1 MRLKVGTLVGAAALL
16 ASAIIACRQAPIIE
30 SRTFAQASGLFE
42 KVAIVPFYPAERLQR
57 SLAPGGVSA
66 AEAAELVSRFVAE
79 AFVGRGVRVIPASD
93 VVIAF
98 EGSGQ
103 IVPRGDPLAVA
114 ALVSREFGASSVVLG
129 SVNRYREREGEAL
142 GARRP
147 ASVAFDFTLYTAPE
161 GMRIWSARFDETQQS
176 FSANP
181 ARIRQYPGRGSRWL
195 TAGELA
201 RWGAERAVEAV
212 PAVAR

>member
-1 MRLKVGTLVGAAALL
+1 MRLRACAPAAAFLGLLLVGC
-16 ASAIIACRQAPIIE
+16 IQAPIIE
-30 SRTFAQASGLFE
+30 SRTFAKASGLF
-42 KVAIVPFYPAERLQR
+42 KTVAIVPFYPAERLQR

-66 AEAAELVSRFVAE
+66 AQAAELVSRFVAE
-79 AFVGRGVRVIPASD
+79 AFVGRGVPVIPASD

-103 IVPRGDPLAVA
+103 VVPRGDPLAAA
-114 ALVSREFGASSVVLG
+114 ALAAREFGATSIVLG
-129 SVNRYREREGEAL
+129 SVGRYREREGEAL
-142 GARRP
+142 GVRSP
-147 ASVAFDFTLYTAPE
+147 ASVAFEFTLYSAPQ
-161 GMRIWSARFDETQQS
+161 GVRIWSARFDETQQP

-181 ARIRQYPGRGSRWL
+181 GRMRQYPGRGSRWL
-195 TAGELA
+195 TAAELA

>member
-1 MRLKVGTLVGAAALL
+1 
-16 ASAIIACRQAPIIE
+16 
-30 SRTFAQASGLFE
+30 
-42 KVAIVPFYPAERLQR
+42 
-57 SLAPGGVSA
+57 
-66 AEAAELVSRFVAE
+66 
-79 AFVGRGVRVIPASD
+79 
-93 VVIAF
+93 
-98 EGSGQ
+98 
-103 IVPRGDPLAVA
+103 VA

-161 GMRIWSARFDETQQS
+161 GMRIWSARFDETQQP

>member
-1 MRLKVGTLVGAAALL
+1 VRLRAGTVVAAATFL
-16 ASAIIACRQAPIIE
+16 ALAFIACRQAPIIE
-30 SRTFAQASGLFE
+30 SRTFANASGLFE
-42 KVAIVPFYPAERLQR
+42 TVAIVPFYPSERLQR

-66 AEAAELVSRFVAE
+66 AQAAELVSRFVAE

-98 EGSGQ
+98 EGSGM

-114 ALVSREFGASSVVLG
+114 ALVSRKFGASSVVLG
-129 SVNRYREREGEAL
+129 TVSRYRERVGEAR
-142 GARRP
+142 GARSP
-147 ASVAFDFTLYTAPE
+147 ASVAFEFTLYSAPE
-161 GMRIWSARFDETQQS
+161 GVRIWSARFNETQQF
-176 FSANP
+176 FSDNP
-181 ARIRQYPGRGSRWL
+181 ARMRQYPGRGSRFL
-195 TAGELA
+195 TAAELA

>member
-1 MRLKVGTLVGAAALL
+1 MRLRAGTVAAALL
-16 ASAIIACRQAPIIE
+16 AMAFIACLQAPIIE
-30 SRTFAQASGLFE
+30 SRTFAKASGLFE
-42 KVAIVPFYPAERLQR
+42 TVAIVPFYPAERLQR

-66 AEAAELVSRFVAE
+66 AQAAELVSRFVAE

-114 ALVSREFGASSVVLG
+114 ALVSRKFGASSVVLG
-129 SVNRYREREGEAL
+129 TVSRYREREGEAL
-142 GARRP
+142 GALRP
-147 ASVAFDFTLYTAPE
+147 ASVAFEFTLYTAPQ

-181 ARIRQYPGRGSRWL
+181 GRIRQYPGRGSRWL
-195 TAGELA
+195 TAAELA
-201 RWGAERAVEAV
+201 RWGAARAVEAV

>member
-1 MRLKVGTLVGAAALL
+1 MRLRCGTVVAAATLL
-16 ASAIIACRQAPIIE
+16 ALVFVACRQAPIIE
-30 SRTFAQASGLFE
+30 SRTFAKASGLFE

-57 SLAPGGVSA
+57 SLAPGGVSGA
-66 AEAAELVSRFVAE
+66 QAAELVSRFVAE
-79 AFVGRGVRVIPASD
+79 AFVGRGVRVVPASD

-129 SVNRYREREGEAL
+129 NVNRYREREGESL

-147 ASVAFDFTLYTAPE
+147 ASVAFEFTLYTAPE
-161 GMRIWSARFDETQQS
+161 GTRVWSARFDETQQS

-181 ARIRQYPGRGSRWL
+181 GRIRQYPGRGSRWL
-195 TAGELA
+195 TAAELA

-212 PAVAR
+212 PVVAR